1 MSDSSQQ
8 REVTPNANAGV
19 DPGRSQRKWKKPRH
33 EALRKAHYEPV
44 AAFLGEQAQCMFQKN
59 IDAIGV
65 HARIAFT
72 LLRATKEELITM
84 GRRFDDD
91 SAVGFNEELI
101 QGAELV
107 RSLYDLMV
115 AAQLRYAS
123 ALLNKEAA

>member
-1 MSDSSQQ
+1 
-8 REVTPNANAGV
+8 
-19 DPGRSQRKWKKPRH
+19 
-33 EALRKAHYEPV
+33 
-44 AAFLGEQAQCMFQKN
+44 
-59 IDAIGV
+59 
-65 HARIAFT
+65 
-72 LLRATKEELITM
+72 M